1 MSCLRSSEAYAVRRP
16 SFPVFRLLSF
26 AICLSFSCVAFA
38 ANLKVAPTT
47 TLAAETGNNTA
58 APNDISAATK
68 GGAAYGNISKL
79 PIKSLLYPG
88 AGPKI
93 YASLM
98 GWWGKSGHISIGEN
112 SQDPAV
118 VKAQVEDM
126 QSRGID
132 GAIFAWY
139 GKGTFHDV
147 VSQQLMKQAE
157 AHPGFSFIIM
167 IDQGTLQWDSMGM
180 SATDA
185 MIYHMTYLS
194 QEYYNSPAYAKVN
207 GRPIVLEFGTEL
219 WPVDWTKV
227 LASVPG
233 NPAVI
238 FRNPGAFTNTNAY
251 GGYGWGPAG
260 GLAYTDYFNKI
271 AGQHPSKMVIA
282 DAWKG
287 FNDVLASWSQNR
299 VTDYSCGQTWMNSM
313 AELGKYYSSANP
325 LQYLQVPTWNDYE
338 EGTSIESGID
348 NCVTVNAA
356 VSGSSLQWNL
366 GGAGLENTIDHY
378 TVFVS
383 TDGQNLMPLTDVP
396 VGTHSLD
403 ISQFNLVGGNYTFYV
418 KAVAKASM
426 TNQMSNAA
434 TMSINLPPTAMVSVT
449 PSSAPSGTVVTASTA
464 ASSDPD
470 GTIASSQID
479 FGDGTIVAGPVATHA
494 YARAGSYTVTA
505 TVTDNMGASA
515 TSTAGVTATNRA
527 PLAALSLTPA
537 TAPTGTAVSAS
548 SAASSDPDGS
558 IASSVINF
566 GDGTIAGGATAT
578 HAYATPGTYTITAT
592 VTDNMGATASTTQ
605 TVTVTNRAPNVV
617 LGVTPG
623 SGYTGVQVTAT
634 TAGSADPDGSIAS
647 SVIDFGD
654 GWISAGPSH
663 THQYS
668 TAGTYTV
675 KATVTDNLGAVS
687 TATSVVTIAQSAVV
701 ITLPTTAANAA
712 TPLNVKAVAN
722 SGRTIIDMIV
732 YVDNVKT
739 YTTTASQLNINV
751 SLKAGT
757 HTIMVK
763 ADDNTGRTLSSTVSV
778 SVAAGG
784 IAPRSSR
791 TAMAPSSGTSTTA
804 ARLQSTNAPDSGVTE
819 ASGALP
825 RAARLTR

>member
-1 MSCLRSSEAYAVRRP
+1 VQSK
-16 SFPVFRLLSF
+16 SFPASRILSLF
-26 AICLSFSCVAFA
+26 VCLAFTSAAFA
-38 ANLKVAPTT
+38 ANLKVVPTT
-47 TLAAETGNNTA
+47 TLSAETGNNTA
-58 APNDISAATK
+58 APNGISAATN

-88 AGPKI
+88 ASPKI

-139 GKGTFHDV
+139 GKGSYHDLA
-147 VSQQLMKQAE
+147 SQQLMKQAE
-157 AHPGFSFIIM
+157 AHAGFQFIIM
-167 IDQGTLQWDSMGM
+167 IDQGTLQWYSSGM
-180 SATDA
+180 TPTQA

-207 GRPIVLEFGTEL
+207 GRPIVLEFGTEAYSID
-219 WPVDWTKV
+219 WPTV

-233 NPAVI
+233 NPVMI
-238 FRNPGAFTNTNAY
+238 FRNPPAFTNTNAY

-271 AGQHPSKMVIA
+271 AGQNPSKMVIA

-287 FNDVLASWSQNR
+287 FNDVLASWSLNR
-299 VTDYSCGQTWMNSM
+299 VTDYSCGQTWLNSM
-313 AELGKYYSSANP
+313 AELGKYYSATKP
-325 LQYLQVPTWNDYE
+325 LLYLQVPTWNDYE
-338 EGTSIESGID
+338 EGTSIESGIN

-356 VSGSSLQWNL
+356 VSGASLQWTL

-378 TVFVS
+378 TAFVS

-403 ISQFNLVGGNYTFYV
+403 LSQYNLAGGTYTLYV

-434 TMSINLPPTAMVSVT
+434 TMTINLPPTAGLSVT
-449 PSSAPSGTVVTASTA
+449 PASAPTGTAVTASTA
-464 ASSDPD
+464 ASSDAD

-479 FGDGTIVAGPVATHA
+479 FGDGTVMAGPVATHA
-494 YARAGSYTVTA
+494 YARSGSYTVTA
-505 TVTDNMGASA
+505 TVTDNMGATASA
-515 TSTAGVTATNRA
+515 VQVVAATNRA
-527 PLAALSLTPA
+527 PVAALSLTPA
-537 TAPTGTAVSAS
+537 SAPTGTTISAS
-548 SAASSDPDGS
+548 TAASSDPDGN

-566 GDGTIAGGATAT
+566 GDGTSASGAAAA
-578 HAYATPGTYTITAT
+578 HAYAAPGTYTVTAT
-592 VTDNMGATASTTQ
+592 VTDNMGAISSTTQ

-634 TAGSADPDGSIAS
+634 TVGSADPDGTIAS
-647 SVIDFGD
+647 TVIDFGD
-654 GWISAGPSH
+654 GQLSSSATH

-668 TAGTYTV
+668 TAGTFTV

-687 TATSVVTIAQSAVV
+687 TATSVVTIAPSAVV

-722 SGRTIIDMIV
+722 SGRTIIAMTV

-739 YTTTASQLNINV
+739 YSTTASQLNINV

-757 HTIMVK
+757 HTLMVK
-763 ADDNTGRTLSSTVSV
+763 ADDNTGRTLSSTATV

-784 IAPRSSR
+784 IAPRGSR
-791 TAMAPSSGTSTTA
+791 TATVSNAADSTTA
-804 ARLQSTNAPDSGVTE
+804 ARLQGSASSTPTTE
-819 ASGALP
+819 VSASLP
-825 RAARLTR
+825 RASRLGR